1 MLTRAL
7 GGNETS
13 VWGMPGAG
21 DLYVTC
27 QAGRNSRLGNNLG
40 RGLTYSQVKHGPMQ
54 GDTIEGAELGIAVAG
69 TIAAMLAAN
78 KLESRK
84 LPLTRAIL
92 TALTQDATLDIP
104 WQDFHRHA

>member
-1 MLTRAL
+1 
-7 GGNETS
+7 
-13 VWGMPGAG
+13 
-21 DLYVTC
+21 
-27 QAGRNSRLGNNLG
+27 
-40 RGLTYSQVKHGPMQ
+40 MQ